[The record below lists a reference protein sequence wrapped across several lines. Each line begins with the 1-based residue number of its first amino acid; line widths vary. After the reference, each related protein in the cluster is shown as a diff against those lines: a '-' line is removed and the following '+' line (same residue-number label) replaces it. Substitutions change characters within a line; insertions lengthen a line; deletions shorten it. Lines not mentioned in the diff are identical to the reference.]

1 MNTTTAAKKRFFGDP
16 SKIFRPSPRGDLA
29 TSIQKN
35 KLAKIAPTSP
45 RPSVLLEDYS
55 IESTI
60 SLTAS
65 DIATYELLLSA
76 AYEADQKLTAPT
88 FSVRVADILK
98 FLGPSARRPALKAAL
113 KRLTATTMDIGVG
126 RVYEQ
131 VPLIVSWLDRDE
143 DTGSDVVV
151 YGFPMPIRELMRRM
165 PGYAHIELAAVGEM
179 KSSYSSKL
187 YKKLALAASK
197 EKWTAGSDNLV
208 VLSGTPEEVADWAG
222 YKPEKG
228 KVTMSRLRE
237 RVLNY
242 VDVDLKNLRTFTVSV
257 REHYGTGRG
266 RPVEKIEFRL
276 GLLPPSHHLSKPQKF
291 EKGEHRKRHVGGTD
305 DKKFRVNSQIWTKA
319 EAEFWAVQ
327 KRRHSTYFKAWQ
339 IALHEALDEA
349 AVSPGYTQRQYR
361 GRRLLNA
368 IADLGPDEAAF
379 KFCAEEVDNPDLLE
393 AASPDLTVDATEAEN
408 ARKARNEVR
417 NHVRTSETYFIGER
431 NDQNRS
437 VTLPLNSGKHS
448 FARPSPKPAPTKN
461 ETSAF
466 EEAGVPEMSDIAAD
480 MLESLIS
487 SDPVTVDPQE
497 PVLGKNVTLECVRE
511 IIWTADRSL
520 SPEELETEIWPAFQ
534 IETNGPHTIELTVRA
549 WVNGCVKEFSFG
561 TYNVSPS
568 DIETITRS
576 IGVNIDDELNEPEYL
591 K

>member
-1 MNTTTAAKKRFFGDP
+1 M
-16 SKIFRPSPRGDLA
+16 
-29 TSIQKN
+29 
-35 KLAKIAPTSP
+35 
-45 RPSVLLEDYS
+45 
-55 IESTI
+55 
-60 SLTAS
+60 
-65 DIATYELLLSA
+65 
-76 AYEADQKLTAPT
+76 
-88 FSVRVADILK
+88 
-98 FLGPSARRPALKAAL
+98 
-113 KRLTATTMDIGVG
+113 
-126 RVYEQ
+126 
-131 VPLIVSWLDRDE
+131 
-143 DTGSDVVV
+143 
-151 YGFPMPIRELMRRM
+151 
-165 PGYAHIELAAVGEM
+165 
-179 KSSYSSKL
+179 
-187 YKKLALAASK
+187 
-197 EKWTAGSDNLV
+197 
-208 VLSGTPEEVADWAG
+208 
-222 YKPEKG
+222 
-228 KVTMSRLRE
+228 
-237 RVLNY
+237 
-242 VDVDLKNLRTFTVSV
+242 
-257 REHYGTGRG
+257 
-266 RPVEKIEFRL
+266 
-276 GLLPPSHHLSKPQKF
+276 
-291 EKGEHRKRHVGGTD
+291 
-305 DKKFRVNSQIWTKA
+305 
-319 EAEFWAVQ
+319 
-327 KRRHSTYFKAWQ
+327 
-339 IALHEALDEA
+339 
-349 AVSPGYTQRQYR
+349 
-361 GRRLLNA
+361 
-368 IADLGPDEAAF
+368 
-379 KFCAEEVDNPDLLE
+379 
-393 AASPDLTVDATEAEN
+393 TVDATEAEN